1 MLVGLLFVQ
10 VSDPDQGDDDDVILH
25 NRHVADPGKG
35 F

>member
-10 VSDPDQGDDDDVILH
+10 VSDPGDDDDVILH